1 LVEFKNSTLEEMIL
15 HSLAALKKSASE
27 EGEIKS
33 GSIEIGVVGINHPFK
48 LLK

>member
-1 LVEFKNSTLEEMIL
+1 MEELVL

-33 GSIEIGVVGINHPFK
+33 GSIEIGVVGINQPFR